1 MQDLP
6 LTHAVRP
13 LPTVTVVIPAH
24 VNRPEL
30 AATLAALQASVA
42 TGWDYVVV
50 DDGDGQVARMVD
62 GLGGT
67 SVRMG
72 PTGRANAAGPAA
84 ARNRGAAIAR
94 GDVLLFIDSDVRV
107 RPDTIAE
114 VQRYLAAHPDVAA
127 VFGSY
132 DDAPYHAGFASQFKN
147 LAHHFVHQQSRT
159 EASTFWAGCGA
170 VRRDAFFAVG
180 GFDEAY
186 ERPCIEDIE
195 FGYRLREAGQR
206 IVLLHHLQVTHLK
219 RWTIA
224 GVLHS
229 DLFDRGIP
237 WVRLSL
243 RAPGGFVGDLNLAWT
258 QRCCVVL
265 TWLAAGFLGLALW
278 WPVLGTLAA
287 VAALTVLALNAA
299 FFSWLVRV
307 RGLGFALAAVP
318 MHLAYHGSNGLAVLA
333 GSAGHLFGRQ
343 PSPRLVH
350 HGEPHAQ

>member
-6 LTHAVRP
+6 LAHADRP

-24 VNRPEL
+24 ANRPEL
-30 AATLAALQASVA
+30 TATLEALRVSVA

-50 DDGDGQVARMVD
+50 DDGDGQVAQAVD
-62 GLGGT
+62 ALGGT
-67 SVRMG
+67 SVRM
-72 PTGRANAAGPAA
+72 PRSSGPAA
-84 ARNRGAAIAR
+84 ARNRGAAVSR

-107 RPDTIAE
+107 RPNTIAE
-114 VQRYLAAHPDVAA
+114 VQRYLAAHPEVSA

-132 DDAPYHAGFASQFKN
+132 DDEPYHAGFASQFKN
-147 LAHHFVHQQSRT
+147 LAHHFVHQQSRP

-170 VRRDAFFAVG
+170 VRRDCFFAVG

-195 FGYRLREAGQR
+195 FGYRLRDAGHR
-206 IVLLHHLQVTHLK
+206 IVLLHTLQVTHLK
-219 RWTIA
+219 RWTVT

-243 RAPGGFVGDLNLAWT
+243 RAPSGFVGDLNLAWT

-278 WPVLGTLAA
+278 WPVLGTVAA

-318 MHLAYHGSNGLAVLA
+318 LHLAYHGSNGLAVLA
-333 GSAGHLFGRQ
+333 GAAGHLFGRQ
-343 PSPRLVH
+343 PSPRLVR
-350 HGEPHAQ
+350 HGEPHAR